1 MTFIS
6 KMSIYIKESEKMPRK
21 TAQPK
26 AKAAPA
32 KKGLAKAE
40 KKPVGAPKMT
50 NPKVQ
55 CKDSNKWRKQK
66 RLVYGILGTHVPL
79 VCMPI
84 RITI

>member
-1 MTFIS
+1 MHQ
-6 KMSIYIKESEKMPRK
+6 ESEKMPRK

-26 AKAAPA
+26 SKLAPV

-55 CKDSNKWRKQK
+55 CKDSNPWRKHK
-66 RLVYGILGTHVPL
+66 RLKFGIN
-79 VCMPI
+79 
-84 RITI
+84 